1 MSYKVL
7 HTPDPASPFVCP
19 RYKGVSDNFLSCK
32 NNTKLYGKSVTP
44 LFLPSGNQL
53 WISLLVIWDWEMSP
67 ALGSIIS
74 LPLELDFHCCTECMP
89 T

>member
-53 WISLLVIWDWEMSP
+53 WISLLVIWDWVMVYPVSSCP
-67 ALGSIIS
+67 GV
-74 LPLELDFHCCTECMP
+74 FGFKKKEC
-89 T
+89 